1 MGWRFTTCAGLTLIW
16 CEAFAQQTVPPSFEL
31 LEFLGEWRGDE
42 IVLDPEYERIQAEAA
57 SEGPHQAEGNLGGKA
72 DD

>member
-1 MGWRFTTCAGLTLIW
+1 MGWRFTACTGLTLVW
-16 CEAFAQQTVPPSFEL
+16 CETFAQPGTPPSFEL

-42 IVLDPEYERIQAEAA
+42 IVLDPEYERIRAEAA
-57 SEGPHQAEGNLGGKA
+57 SEGAHPSEGSLGGKA